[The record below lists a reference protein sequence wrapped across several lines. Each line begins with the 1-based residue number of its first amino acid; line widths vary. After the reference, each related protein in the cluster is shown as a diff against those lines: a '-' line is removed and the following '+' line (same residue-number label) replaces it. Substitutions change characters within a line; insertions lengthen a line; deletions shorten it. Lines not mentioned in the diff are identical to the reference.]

1 MSNSFSSALDFDCS
15 VEDWIVFNQ
24 FTDSGCISVS
34 TVDTNITD
42 ITERYISF
50 LRSLSFMDCQ
60 IEDALNDAI
69 DIIRQRRTVD
79 ANDYLTISN
88 SNEATLSNFDNST
101 EDQTKETTG
110 TNPVN
115 DWLE

>member
-1 MSNSFSSALDFDCS
+1 MSSTVSALEFDCS

-24 FTDSGCISVS
+24 FTDSGCVSVS

-42 ITERYISF
+42 ITEKYVSF

-60 IEDALNDAI
+60 IEDAFNDAI
-69 DIIRQRRTVD
+69 DIIQQRRAVD
-79 ANDYLTISN
+79 ANDYLTMSN
-88 SNEATLSNFDNST
+88 TNETTLSNSDNST

>member
-1 MSNSFSSALDFDCS
+1 MSSTVSALEFDCS

-24 FTDSGCISVS
+24 FTDSDCVSVS
-34 TVDTNITD
+34 TVDTNVTD
-42 ITERYISF
+42 ITEKYVSF
-50 LRSLSFMDCQ
+50 LRALSFMDCQ
-60 IEDALNDAI
+60 IEDAFNDAI
-69 DIIRQRRTVD
+69 EEIRKRRKVD
-79 ANDYLTISN
+79 SNDYLMTFK

>member
-1 MSNSFSSALDFDCS
+1 MPSTVSALEFDCS

-24 FTDSGCISVS
+24 FTDSDCVSVS

-42 ITERYISF
+42 ITEKYVFF

-60 IEDALNDAI
+60 IEDAFNDAI
-69 DIIRQRRTVD
+69 DIIRQRRAVD
-79 ANDYLTISN
+79 ANDYFTISK
-88 SNEATLSNFDNST
+88 SNEASLSDFDDST